1 VFHNNIK
8 TDYPRFSDFAR
19 VFFMN
24 NTLIKKQNNIL
35 EQLFQRHLKSR
46 VEKQLLNQYIL
57 SLFNL
62 FEVTLLIL
70 VLSKTTFPYL
80 FTPI

>member
-8 TDYPRFSDFAR
+8 TDYPSFSSFAR
-19 VFFMN
+19 VFFLN
-24 NTLIKKQNNIL
+24 NTLIKKQNNIPT
-35 EQLFQRHLKSR
+35 QLSQRHLKSKA
-46 VEKQLLNQYIL
+46 EKQLLNQYIL